1 MFYLSWL
8 YGLIGTLILL
18 GVFVY
23 LVVMAPARN
32 WGEVTQAIMFH
43 QVRKYLLM
51 LDTNKLHSK
60 FWRPNVLLVIDNPA
74 AALLGFCNNIKKGG
88 LLLIGQAVI
97 GNYTDAIRLS
107 KSLKQAWNLFL
118 KSYKIKGFTQL
129 TVDPDYRRAV
139 QSMLLGSGLGGM
151 TSNTVCLPILSA
163 SDNVKRPMHDRDAHV
178 DAVTAFLNQPP
189 TAQNTHSDLVSKT
202 DGLPVQSFSDYCGI
216 IHDVLQYEHNVML
229 ACNFQ
234 DGIHTH
240 KNQTKVS
247 FTSSKKYTDIWIVGD
262 FAIVNDPAG
271 TLHSLWGYTTSPYHS
286 HIAHPFLII
295 PEPLEASDGVY
306 VEDNQSAPGM
316 EGLSALILQLGA
328 IADQT
333 RVGLDGKRLNQSHS
347 LRIMHVPSSTSGSL
361 DAIEERT
368 TATKFIKEALD
379 RARLKV
385 QDENIHIFMLH
396 DVMDQ
401 VAEYRTEC
409 DKLGGSPAA
418 LQTLSPE
425 ALARVVN
432 QLMLRN
438 SGVDTALILTALPFP
453 VVSFDERDAE
463 LYVRRLN
470 TLTSGL
476 PPTLLV
482 CNGEDVPFIS
492 TSL

>member
-8 YGLIGTLILL
+8 YGLIGTLLL
-18 GVFVY
+18 LAVFVY
-23 LVVMAPARN
+23 LVIMAPARN

-74 AALLGFCNNIKKGG
+74 AALIGFCNNIKKGG

-107 KSLKQAWNLFL
+107 KSLKHAWNLFL
-118 KSYKIKGFTQL
+118 KNYKIKGFTQL

-151 TSNTVCLPILSA
+151 TSNTVCIPLLSA
-163 SDNVKRPMHDRDAHV
+163 ATDVKRTTSQDRNAHV
-178 DAVTAFLNQPP
+178 DAVTSFLNQPP
-189 TAQNTHSDLVSKT
+189 SVQNTHSDLVMT
-202 DGLPVQSFSDYCGI
+202 TNNLPVQTFSDYCGI
-216 IHDVLQYEHNVML
+216 VHDILQYEHNVL
-229 ACNFQ
+229 VACNFQ
-234 DGIHTH
+234 DGIHSH
-240 KNQTKVS
+240 KNQSKVS

-262 FAIVNDPAG
+262 FAIVSDPAG
-271 TLHSLWGYTTSPYHS
+271 TLHSLWGYTSSPYHA

-295 PEPLEASDGVY
+295 PQPLEASDGIYSGEHETAV
-306 VEDNQSAPGM
+306 GM
-316 EGLSALILQLGA
+316 EGLSAFILQLGA
-328 IADQT
+328 IANQT
-333 RVGLDGKRLNQSHS
+333 RVGLDGKRLHQSHS
-347 LRIMHVPSSTSGSL
+347 FRIMHVPSSASGSL
-361 DAIEERT
+361 DAIDERAA
-368 TATKFIKEALD
+368 ATKFIKEALE
-379 RARLKV
+379 RARLKIN
-385 QDENIHIFMLH
+385 DENICVFMLH

-401 VAEYRTEC
+401 VPEYHDEC
-409 DKLGGSPAA
+409 AKIGGAPVA
-418 LQTLSPE
+418 LQTLSPD

-438 SGVDTALILTALPFP
+438 SGDTALILTALPFP
-453 VVSFDERDAE
+453 VVSYDERDAE
-463 LYVRRLN
+463 LYIKRINSLVN
-470 TLTSGL
+470 AL